1 MANAEFLY
9 NVDELNFDR
18 EEIYSEVRRGAS
30 QMTELIDS
38 LVEISREKP
47 SLAPVPSNLSKVVS
61 KAAESVQAS
70 PNFRDISIEIRGH
83 GPTTGVF
90 DPRKLERVFFNLL
103 LNACEASANGDARV
117 LVDVAASREHL
128 ECRVSDNGGG
138 VPESIRASLF
148 EPFVSA
154 GKANGTG
161 LGLAIAKKIVEE
173 HGGEIALEK
182 TSPEGSVFL
191 VRLPRRTTTMSEES
205 PHSGV
210 RVAAE
215 RAR

>member
-1 MANAEFLY
+1 
-9 NVDELNFDR
+9 
-18 EEIYSEVRRGAS
+18 
-30 QMTELIDS
+30 
-38 LVEISREKP
+38 
-47 SLAPVPSNLSKVVS
+47 LSKVVT

-70 PNFRDISIEIRGH
+70 PDFRDIAIEIREH
-83 GPTTGVF
+83 GPTNGVF

-103 LNACEASANGDARV
+103 LNACEASANGNPRV
-117 LVDVAASREHL
+117 LVEVAACQEHL

-173 HGGEIALEK
+173 HGGEIVLEK
-182 TSPEGSVFL
+182 TSAEGSVFL
-191 VRLPRRTTTMSEES
+191 VRLPRRSTTLSES
-205 PHSGV
+205 VSQLGV
-210 RVAAE
+210 RAAAQASE
-215 RAR
+215 RAS